1 MVVALM
7 PTTLQMAV
15 SFSYD
20 STVLALCF
28 LYTGVLLY
36 LTLEAKSVTWH
47 HIVLL
52 ALLFAWAAPAKL
64 VYVGLAFTLLIIPG
78 KKFAKRYWKYVS
90 VAIVIFAGAVMIL
103 LTRFQTVVTIGSSTG
118 GMLVEQTTYSVSYLL
133 ENPSKIV
140 SVIYGT
146 IIGQGTYYLETMIG
160 QNLGWLEIMVPG
172 YIIYGFWTVLIIST
186 IRKTT
191 EKQVLSA
198 GQRLWILLVLAGV
211 ALLVGL
217 ALLFDWTPIESNYVY
232 GIQGRY
238 FLPMLPLLLILCK
251 NLQIEMNDGMTKYIA
266 AATYILQYLAIY
278 HVYGTII
285 GR

>member
-1 MVVALM
+1 
-7 PTTLQMAV
+7 
-15 SFSYD
+15 
-20 STVLALCF
+20 
-28 LYTGVLLY
+28 
-36 LTLEAKSVTWH
+36 
-47 HIVLL
+47 
-52 ALLFAWAAPAKL
+52 
-64 VYVGLAFTLLIIPG
+64 
-78 KKFAKRYWKYVS
+78 
-90 VAIVIFAGAVMIL
+90 
-103 LTRFQTVVTIGSSTG
+103 
-118 GMLVEQTTYSVSYLL
+118 
-133 ENPSKIV
+133 
-140 SVIYGT
+140 
-146 IIGQGTYYLETMIG
+146 MIG

-172 YIIYGFWTVLIIST
+172 YIIYGFWTVLIISA

-198 GQRLWILLVLAGV
+198 GQRLWIFLVLAGV
-211 ALLVGL
+211 ASLVGL

-266 AATYILQYLAIY
+266 AATYILQYLSVY